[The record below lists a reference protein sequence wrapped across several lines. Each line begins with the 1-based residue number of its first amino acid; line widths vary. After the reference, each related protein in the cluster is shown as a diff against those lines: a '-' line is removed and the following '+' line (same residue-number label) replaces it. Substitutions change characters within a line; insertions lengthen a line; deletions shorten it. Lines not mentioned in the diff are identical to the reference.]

1 MTPTKPHPRSRRTA
15 ADGAPEMTV
24 EALRARVER
33 CREHLQD
40 TLEVVRRWDGQ
51 MDLARLRCLRGDLRR
66 ADLEAEMVIEAIEK
80 LRRKGV

>member
-1 MTPTKPHPRSRRTA
+1 MTSAKPHPRSRSTA
-15 ADGAPEMTV
+15 ADRAPEMTV

-33 CREHLQD
+33 CREQLQD

>member
-1 MTPTKPHPRSRRTA
+1 
-15 ADGAPEMTV
+15 MTV

-33 CREHLQD
+33 CREHLED

>member
-1 MTPTKPHPRSRRTA
+1 
-15 ADGAPEMTV
+15 MTV

-33 CREHLQD
+33 CREHLED
-40 TLEVVRRWDGQ
+40 TLEAVRRWDGR